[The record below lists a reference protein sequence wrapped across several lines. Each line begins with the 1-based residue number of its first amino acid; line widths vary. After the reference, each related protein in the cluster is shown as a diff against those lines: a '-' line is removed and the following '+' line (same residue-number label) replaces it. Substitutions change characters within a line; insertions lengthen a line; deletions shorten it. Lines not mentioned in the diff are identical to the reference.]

1 MIVSND
7 NRYVK
12 NVAVAP
18 ELNRHLD
25 APGGASEL
33 NRHLDAPGG
42 ASERIS
48 GFEHESGRVR

>member
-12 NVAVAP
+12 NVAVVP
-18 ELNRHLD
+18 
-25 APGGASEL
+25 EL